1 MEENL
6 KPSLIRYHPF
16 TTVIDPTFWLEIKRI
31 KLDTLKLEL
40 KPIEIFPTISF
51 ANNDSRSI
59 HLNYESFEKQSE
71 RGNRSN
77 SPLIKIS
84 NWKKTDNPII
94 FDGKILIYN
103 TKKEFDSTDKRELLI
118 KEGER
123 IWMKMNDEQQQRS
136 YDESLSENLAKFFM
150 IVFGDF
156 KSYDFYYWSAYP
168 SLSFPP
174 NCHLIIDSSSFSTNS
189 LGNWSNYFDSNQTK
203 QLIESFNELS
213 ASQQHFFAIVVPSKF
228 DQTNDNQKPS
238 EFFQLNRPIIYTFTK
253 FWSLETIEK
262 FSMLDE
268 YKIFVSFP
276 DFIPFSPYPN
286 WLLRNYLSY
295 LHVRLGQL
303 LQRHHQNSKILS
315 FINNFLFVDH
325 LKIFTMAIKTD
336 LNRSESEFLDESF
349 CSYLMQN
356 SFVRHIAFLPAN
368 HKKIDKSRYLE
379 EFIKDMLKLY
389 PNNREDD
396 VDGGKR
402 NNFIPPAIGWERN
415 KKLNNRL
422 IPNHINCSSILDPK
436 IMASD
441 ALSLNL
447 KLMKWRLVPRLDL
460 DLIHQSRCLIIGSG
474 TIGCNIGR
482 LLVAWG
488 FNQITFIDN
497 KNVSY
502 SNPARQSLFHF
513 EDAIGGR
520 KSKSMVASKA
530 LSSINPSIDSRGVN
544 LEIEIPDH
552 PLKFG

>member
-1 MEENL
+1 M
-6 KPSLIRYHPF
+6 I
-16 TTVIDPTFWLEIKRI
+16 I
-31 KLDTLKLEL
+31 
-40 KPIEIFPTISF
+40 IS
-51 ANNDSRSI
+51 
-59 HLNYESFEKQSE
+59 
-71 RGNRSN
+71 
-77 SPLIKIS
+77 
-84 NWKKTDNPII
+84 
-94 FDGKILIYN
+94 
-103 TKKEFDSTDKRELLI
+103 
-118 KEGER
+118 
-123 IWMKMNDEQQQRS
+123 
-136 YDESLSENLAKFFM
+136 
-150 IVFGDF
+150 
-156 KSYDFYYWSAYP
+156 
-168 SLSFPP
+168 
-174 NCHLIIDSSSFSTNS
+174 C
-189 LGNWSNYFDSNQTK
+189 
-203 QLIESFNELS
+203 
-213 ASQQHFFAIVVPSKF
+213 
-228 DQTNDNQKPS
+228 
-238 EFFQLNRPIIYTFTK
+238 
-253 FWSLETIEK
+253 
-262 FSMLDE
+262 
-268 YKIFVSFP
+268 KIFVSFP

-336 LNRSESEFLDESF
+336 LNRSESEFFDESF